1 MKYIEYLELAKKENI
16 NITKLFIANEVEL
29 LIKEDYKKTINED
42 SYEEICSIVYDN
54 YLKIDYSSI
63 SDVAN
68 IVCNLYFQSKEI
80 NEKIIREL
88 LENKYL

>member
-1 MKYIEYLELAKKENI
+1 MKYIEYLELANKENI
-16 NITKLFIANEVEL
+16 NITKLFIANEVDL
-29 LIKEDYKKTINED
+29 LIKDYKKATNEE